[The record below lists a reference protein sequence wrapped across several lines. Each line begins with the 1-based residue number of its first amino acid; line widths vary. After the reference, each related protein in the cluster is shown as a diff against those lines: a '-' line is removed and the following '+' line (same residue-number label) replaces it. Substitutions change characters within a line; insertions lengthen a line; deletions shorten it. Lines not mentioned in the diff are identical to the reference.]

1 MVTSPMCSRLG
12 VEQVMRDKNRFEER
26 KRGEK
31 GRIEGE
37 GEVKEL
43 ERRKRRRRIITL
55 QVFFFIHR

>member
-1 MVTSPMCSRLG
+1 MSFDFKLRSMVTSPMCSRLG

-37 GEVKEL
+37 EEVKEL
-43 ERRKRRRRIITL
+43 EREEKGGGGL
-55 QVFFFIHR
+55 

>member
-43 ERRKRRRRIITL
+43 EREEKGGGGL
-55 QVFFFIHR
+55 